1 MKISEFKSFV
11 NKFKNNPVP
20 GRHLYIW
27 NGNLSQLI
35 GCIPSDILL
44 TLDMID
50 LVHEIDS
57 TTSEEKLLAAF
68 KKLIA
73 NRLTDLASKVN
84 KQAILVVKNNYF
96 FPRYNI
102 PINLFHNYFINDRLS
117 VVFQID
123 NYFIDQKLPDFIV
136 FKSDRT
142 LEYFQKLIEP
152 GDLITED

>member
-1 MKISEFKSFV
+1 MKLSEFRSFV
-11 NKFKNNPVP
+11 GQFKNDPVP

-27 NGNLSQLI
+27 NGNLNQLLDY
-35 GCIPSDILL
+35 IPTDILL
-44 TLDMID
+44 TLDMVD

-57 TTSEEKLLAAF
+57 TNSDEKLLSAF

-73 NRLTDLASKVN
+73 NRLTDLASKVK

-102 PINLFHNYFINDRLS
+102 PVSLFYNYFINDRLS

-123 NYFIDQKLPDFIV
+123 NYFTDQRLPDFVI

-142 LEYFQKLIEP
+142 LEYLQKLTES
-152 GDLITED
+152 GNLIMED

>member
-1 MKISEFKSFV
+1 MKLSEFKSFV

-20 GRHLYIW
+20 GRHLFIW
-27 NGNLSQLI
+27 NGNLNQLLDY
-35 GCIPSDILL
+35 IPTDILF
-44 TLDMID
+44 TLDMVD

-57 TTSEEKLLAAF
+57 TNSDEKLFSAF
-68 KKLIA
+68 RKLIA
-73 NRLTDLASKVN
+73 NRLTDLASKVK

-102 PINLFHNYFINDRLS
+102 PVSLFYNYFINDRLS

-123 NYFIDQKLPDFIV
+123 NYFTDQRLPDFVI

-142 LEYFQKLIEP
+142 LEYFQKLTDL

>member
-27 NGNLSQLI
+27 NGNLNQLF
-35 GCIPSDILL
+35 GCIPSNILL
-44 TLDMID
+44 ILDMVD
-50 LVHEIDS
+50 LVREIDS
-57 TTSEEKLLAAF
+57 TTSEEKVLAAF

-73 NRLTDLASKVN
+73 DRLTNLASKVN

-102 PINLFHNYFINDRLS
+102 PINLFYNYFINDKLS

-123 NYFIDQKLPDFIV
+123 DYLIDQRLPDFVV
-136 FKSDRT
+136 FKSDRI
-142 LEYFQKLIEP
+142 LEYLQKLIEP